1 MSIARRIGVALA
13 IAGFVLPLAAA
24 SSQRASAGY
33 SYRLRTYGRVTEP
46 NGRATDYIIMYG
58 RALVSEKGG
67 RLDIDE
73 ASPKRGAMAVKD
85 NYILFDSSSM
95 TIVAPRDRQM
105 VRLSLDNLDR
115 GLSGVSIPGTFVK
128 ISDVAF
134 NFEKLGAG
142 EPMLGRTTTK
152 YRITQDYKVA
162 ATMPLG
168 RSRNSTEHIV
178 QEFWMA
184 DEQKGLAN
192 PFARLSRSG
201 PGSGFGEIVT
211 KTAEARN
218 AMGRGIPLRIV
229 TTNTSTSDRKELTE
243 TVSIMDVT
251 DLQAE
256 NVDDDILVAPTDY
269 QVVAMSSLTGTAPN
283 SQAAQAGRPA
293 KAARSAP
300 ATPDNAAADAKGDL
314 VKILHGMG
322 RRP

>member
-13 IAGFVLPLAAA
+13 IAGSVVPLAAA

-46 NGRATDYIIMYG
+46 NGRATDYIVMYG
-58 RALVSEKGG
+58 HALVSEKGG
-67 RLDIDE
+67 RLDVDE
-73 ASPKRGAMAVKD
+73 ASPKRGATVVKGD
-85 NYILFDSSSM
+85 YLLVDSTSM

-105 VRLSLDNLDR
+105 VRLSLGNLERD
-115 GLSGVSIPGTFVK
+115 LSGGSIPGTFVK

-142 EPMLGRTTTK
+142 EQILGRPTTK
-152 YRITQDYKVA
+152 FRITQDYKVA

-178 QEFWMA
+178 QEFWVA

-201 PGSGFGEIVT
+201 PGSGFSEILT
-211 KTAEARN
+211 RTAEARS

-229 TTNTSTSDRKELTE
+229 TTSTSTSSRTEVTE
-243 TVSIMDVT
+243 TVTTMDVT

-269 QVVAMSSLTGTAPN
+269 QVVDVGGLTRTAPN
-283 SQAAQAGRPA
+283 TQAAPAGQPAKVARPA
-293 KAARSAP
+293 GSDKSAAE
-300 ATPDNAAADAKGDL
+300 AKGDL

>member
-1 MSIARRIGVALA
+1 MSIARRIGVALV
-13 IAGFVLPLAAA
+13 IAGSLVPLAAA

-58 RALVSEKGG
+58 HALVSEKGG

-85 NYILFDSSSM
+85 NYLLFDSTSM

-105 VRLSLDNLDR
+105 VRLSLANLERDLA
-115 GLSGVSIPGTFVK
+115 GGSIPGTFVK

-134 NFEKLGAG
+134 NVEKLGAG
-142 EPMLGRTTTK
+142 EPMLGRATTK

-178 QEFWMA
+178 QEFWVA

-201 PGSGFGEIVT
+201 PGSGFTEIVT
-211 KTAEARN
+211 KTAEARS

-229 TTNTSTSDRKELTE
+229 TTNTSTSSTSAVTQ
-243 TVSIMDVT
+243 TVTTMEIT
-251 DLQAE
+251 DLQVE
-256 NVDDDILVAPTDY
+256 NVDDDILAAPTDY
-269 QVVAMSSLTGTAPN
+269 QVVDVSGLTRTAPT
-283 SQAAQAGRPA
+283 SPAAQAGRPA
-293 KAARSAP
+293 KVARPAGSDNSAAE
-300 ATPDNAAADAKGDL
+300 AKGDL

>member
-13 IAGFVLPLAAA
+13 IAGSLVPLAAA
-24 SSQRASAGY
+24 SPQRASAGY

-58 RALVSEKGG
+58 HALVSEKGG

-73 ASPKRGAMAVKD
+73 ASPRRGAMAVKD
-85 NYILFDSSSM
+85 NYLLFDSTSM

-105 VRLSLDNLDR
+105 VRLSLANLERDL
-115 GLSGVSIPGTFVK
+115 GGGGIPGTFVK
-128 ISDVAF
+128 ISDVAV

-142 EPMLGRTTTK
+142 EPMLGRATTK

-178 QEFWMA
+178 QEFWVA
-184 DEQKGLAN
+184 DEQRGLAN
-192 PFARLSRSG
+192 PFARLGLFRTG
-201 PGSGFGEIVT
+201 IGSGSNEIVT
-211 KTAEARN
+211 KMAEARS

-229 TTNTSTSDRKELTE
+229 TTSTSTSNRNEVTQ
-243 TVSIMDVT
+243 TVTTMDVT

-256 NVDDDILVAPTDY
+256 TVDDDILAAPTDY
-269 QVVAMSSLTGTAPN
+269 QMVQVSELAGTAPS
-283 SQAAQAGRPA
+283 SQAARAGQPAKGARPA
-293 KAARSAP
+293 GSDNSAAG
-300 ATPDNAAADAKGDL
+300 AKGDF